1 MTDERG
7 HSNQPLATRA
17 RIETW
22 ETAFADDSGASF
34 SAVAAPDLAL
44 EGSNFTETIN
54 GRDSVFRAMR
64 LSASLYDRLELVHE
78 AVLADRTD
86 MEWEASAFG
95 LAISGVTVLT
105 IDSGGWLVQVALR
118 HRPLGAVERFSAEF
132 RERFP
137 RA

>member
-22 ETAFADDSGASF
+22 ETASADDSGASF
-34 SAVAAPDLAL
+34 SAMAAPDFAL
-44 EGSNFTETIN
+44 EGSNFKETIN
-54 GRDSVFRAMR
+54 ERDSVCRAMG
-64 LSASLYDRLELVHE
+64 LSASRYDRLEFVDE
-78 AVLADRTD
+78 AVLPDRTD

-105 IDSGGWLVQVALR
+105 IDSGGWLVHVALH
-118 HRPLGAVERFSAEF
+118 HRPVGAVERFSAEF
-132 RERFP
+132 RERVP

>member
-22 ETAFADDSGASF
+22 ETAFADASGAM
-34 SAVAAPDLAL
+34 AAPDARL
-44 EGSNFTETIN
+44 EGSIFQGTIN
-54 GRDSVFRAMR
+54 ARDSVFRAMG
-64 LSASLYDRLELVHE
+64 LSASLYDRLEFVHE
-78 AVLADRTD
+78 AVLPGRTD
-86 MEWEASAFG
+86 MKQEASAFG